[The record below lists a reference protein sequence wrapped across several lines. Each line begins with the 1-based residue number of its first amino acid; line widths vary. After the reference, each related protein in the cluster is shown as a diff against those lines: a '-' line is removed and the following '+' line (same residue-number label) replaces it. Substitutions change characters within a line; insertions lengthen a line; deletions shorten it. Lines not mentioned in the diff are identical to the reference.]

1 MQATCCLYFD
11 TVYIDFL
18 RENRVQSQML
28 HMDIAILKTIA
39 RNYTKELQDALKG
52 KKTSLPFIV
61 HQLPK
66 APIAKQKEVFQVIK
80 IGGSILQKSN
90 VYAKGESIVIKTF
103 EEDKLPVMTTKDV
116 FLSIIDRHISPKT
129 TLLAI
134 NFAYP
139 LKPMFAK
146 GKLDGVLVM
155 GTKEHAFQG
164 MVGLAVG
171 ETIERYIKSKY
182 NRDIKVSVANDT
194 ICLAMAGLTKHPAKE
209 IAGGI
214 VGTGL
219 NFAVFLDDTHLVNL
233 EAANF
238 NKFKQ
243 SEEGKQIDMQSN
255 KQGMAWFEKET
266 AGGYLYHHFN
276 LLLAKNQ
283 IKHPAIESTEQLDRL
298 AKGNIQN
305 VSDMARDLFRHS
317 ASLIACEVAG
327 LAEFKKRD
335 MVFVMEGSL
344 FWIGWRYKD
353 MVADYVK
360 KLTKY
365 NVTFEEIKDCGII
378 GAAKLVT

>member
-1 MQATCCLYFD
+1 MK
-11 TVYIDFL
+11 ID
-18 RENRVQSQML
+18 E
-28 HMDIAILKTIA
+28 LKTITK
-39 RNYTKELQDALKG
+39 NFVKELESAEAG
-52 KKTSLPFIV
+52 KRTSLPFIV

-66 APIAKQKEVFQVIK
+66 APIAKEDEVFQVIK

-90 VYAKGESIVIKTF
+90 VFAKGDNVLVKTF
-103 EEDKLPVMTTKDV
+103 EEDSLPVMTTKDV
-116 FLSIIDRHISPKT
+116 FLSVIDRHISPKT

-139 LKPMFAK
+139 MKPVFSK

-164 MVGLAVG
+164 LVGEPVG
-171 ETIERYIKSKY
+171 ETIERYIKNKY
-182 NRDIKVSVANDT
+182 NRTIRVSIANDT
-194 ICLAMAGLTKHPAKE
+194 ICLTMAGLTKYPAQA

-238 NKFKQ
+238 NKFQQ

-266 AGGYLYHHFN
+266 AGGYLYHHLN
-276 LLLAKNQ
+276 LLLTKNQ
-283 IKHPAIESTEQLDRL
+283 IKHPSIENTEQLDRL
-298 AKGNIQN
+298 AKGNIEK
-305 VSDMARDLFRHS
+305 VSNMARDLFRHS

-344 FWIGWRYKD
+344 FWIGWRYKQ
-353 MVADYVK
+353 MVAEYVEQ
-360 KLTKY
+360 LTKY
-365 NVTFEEIKDCGII
+365 KVTFVEIKDCGII